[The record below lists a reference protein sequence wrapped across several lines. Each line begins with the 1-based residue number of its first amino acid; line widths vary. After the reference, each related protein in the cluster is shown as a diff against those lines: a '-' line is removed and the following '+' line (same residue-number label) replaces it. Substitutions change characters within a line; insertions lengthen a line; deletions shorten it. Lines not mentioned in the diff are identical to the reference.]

1 MCPNS
6 DWEFTKWD
14 KVDAIGFACCC
25 ALVGV
30 VLVVFKAVLVVG
42 S

>member
-1 MCPNS
+1 M
-6 DWEFTKWD
+6 TKWD
-14 KVDAIGFACCC
+14 RVDTLGFLASC

-30 VLVVFKAVLVVG
+30 VLIVFKAVLVVG